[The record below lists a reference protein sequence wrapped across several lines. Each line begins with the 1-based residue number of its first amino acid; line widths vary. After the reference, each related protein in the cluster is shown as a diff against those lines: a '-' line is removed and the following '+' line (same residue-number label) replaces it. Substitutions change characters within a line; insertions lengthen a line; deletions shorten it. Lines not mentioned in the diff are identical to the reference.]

1 MYSNRQNTL
10 IAINNKTNGKSL
22 GFQINL
28 RPLEKI
34 NMSFESI
41 RMTNLIPN
49 ITKLNNKLNFNTV
62 LGNLN
67 ITIPVNN
74 YDAKE
79 LRDYLNKIL
88 NGIIIVTYAKY
99 KYTFVSAAPFSI
111 LETTTCLKPLGLTEG
126 LHEASL
132 YPAYTLYP
140 ENQANLSMDNINIE
154 VTELNIDYIEPSNNR
169 SKTFIKV
176 PITTMYGT
184 ILTYQPTLIKSFLLR
199 KTNLRTL
206 TVVLKDD
213 YGNDISDLSF
223 DIIFKLDYVYLPP
236 NQELSKEQKDKNNKL
251 IEDQRFTYSDGETIP
266 SHITSSGFDL

>member
-1 MYSNRQNTL
+1 MYSNRQNT
-10 IAINNKTNGKSL
+10 IVAVNNKTNGKSL

-28 RPLEKI
+28 KPLEKI

-41 RMTNLIPN
+41 RITNLIPN

-62 LGNLN
+62 LGDLN
-67 ITIPVNN
+67 ITIPVGH

-79 LRDYLNKIL
+79 LRDYLNKLL

-99 KYTFVSAAPFSI
+99 KFTFVSAATFTI
-111 LETTTCLKPLGLTEG
+111 LATTTCLKPLGLTEG
-126 LHEASL
+126 LKEASL

-140 ENQANLSMDNINIE
+140 ENQADMTMNNINIE
-154 VTELNIDYIEPSNNR
+154 VTELNVDYIEPSENR
-169 SKTFIKV
+169 SKTFIRV

-184 ILTYQPTLIKSFLLR
+184 VLTYQPTLIKSFLLR
-199 KTNLRTL
+199 KSILRTL

-213 YGNDISDLSF
+213 YGNDITDLNF

-251 IEDQRFTYSDGETIP
+251 IEDERFTYNDGETIP
-266 SHITSSGFDL
+266 SHITGGGFDL

>member
-1 MYSNRQNTL
+1 MYSNRQNTF
-10 IAINNKTNGKSL
+10 IAVNNKTNGKSL

-41 RMTNLIPN
+41 RLTNLIPN

-62 LGNLN
+62 LGHLN
-67 ITIPVNN
+67 ITIPVGH

-88 NGIIIVTYAKY
+88 NGTIIVTYAKY
-99 KYTFVSAAPFSI
+99 KFTFVSAAAFSI
-111 LETTTCLKPLGLTEG
+111 LGTTTCLKPFGLTKG

-140 ENQANLSMDNINIE
+140 ENHADMTMDNINIE
-154 VTELNIDYIEPSNNR
+154 VTELNVDYIEPSENR
-169 SKTFIKV
+169 TKTFIQI

-184 ILTYQPTLIKSFLLR
+184 VLTYQPTTIKSFILR
-199 KTNLRTL
+199 KTALRSL
-206 TVVLKDD
+206 TVILKDD
-213 YGNDISDLSF
+213 YGNNITDLNF

-236 NQELSKEQKDKNNKL
+236 NQELSKDKEDKNNKL
-251 IEDQRFTYSDGETIP
+251 IDDERFTYDDGETIP
-266 SHITSSGFDL
+266 SHITGSGFDL